1 LRGFHRRSAGRKFPS
16 PDGERERERQRDVR
30 GSSVRGGWGREKE
43 EEKEAKGAAGGREG
57 IRLLSIAVHDKDED
71 SVDRTERLRT
81 LLANGSTSLVVNG
94 VVAVAATIDDATRR
108 RAPPSVY
115 AVPCSAAV
123 SVVRSVARSS
133 VDRGTPRAKVRDALC
148 TRCAAVSDVPSVVR
162 HSVS

>member
-1 LRGFHRRSAGRKFPS
+1 
-16 PDGERERERQRDVR
+16 V
-30 GSSVRGGWGREKE
+30 V
-43 EEKEAKGAAGGREG
+43 KGAAGGRKG
-57 IRLLSIAVHDKDED
+57 IRSLSIAIHENDED
-71 SVDRTERLRT
+71 SVDGTERLRT

-115 AVPCSAAV
+115 VVPCSAAV

-148 TRCAAVSDVPSVVR
+148 PFPMCRLSFGIVSRNAARPLSSPRSPACLR
-162 HSVS
+162 RASPTSSGRRGLASIRPRARRLAATAP